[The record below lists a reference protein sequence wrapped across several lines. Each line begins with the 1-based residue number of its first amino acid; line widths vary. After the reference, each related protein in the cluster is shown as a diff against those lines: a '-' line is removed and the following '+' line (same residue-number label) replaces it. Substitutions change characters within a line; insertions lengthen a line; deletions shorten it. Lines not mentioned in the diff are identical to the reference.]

1 MNNKVTLTFDNGEFS
16 VYINENLI
24 DKNRDLD
31 ESVEKFKQVIRDN
44 VAIKTNSWESIEEK
58 VKRFR
63 NEEIEINTE
72 HKNLNF
78 RLMKYFYSTDKIFY
92 MKNGTI
98 TPLLGGYS
106 LFDFILALIS
116 DNLIDNY
123 EDLLE
128 ICKVVLENKI
138 MYRTTE
144 TSIAVLSPKFNYG
157 SAEYNFTS
165 KNISKGASIING
177 TFDEFKAYVFD
188 IIKK

>member
-1 MNNKVTLTFDNGEFS
+1 MNNKVTLTFENGEFS
-16 VYINENLI
+16 VFINENLI

-31 ESVEKFKQVIRDN
+31 ESFEKFKQVIRDN

-92 MKNGTI
+92 MKNGTM
-98 TPLLGGYS
+98 TPLMGGYS
-106 LFDFILALIS
+106 LFDFILTLIS
-116 DNLIDNY
+116 NNLIDNY
-123 EDLLE
+123 EDLLGF
-128 ICKVVLENKI
+128 CKVVLENKI

-144 TSIAVLSPKFNYG
+144 TSISVSSPKFNYG

-165 KNISKGASIING
+165 KKISKGASIING
-177 TFDEFKAYVFD
+177 TFDEFKDYVFD